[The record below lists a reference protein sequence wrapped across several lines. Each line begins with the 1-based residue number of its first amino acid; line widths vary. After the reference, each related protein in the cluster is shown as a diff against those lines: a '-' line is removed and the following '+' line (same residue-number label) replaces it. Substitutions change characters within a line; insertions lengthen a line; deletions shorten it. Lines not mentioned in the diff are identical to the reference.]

1 MRGTLRIVM
10 LASLL
15 AFVSVGSYA
24 QVGVFGSAI
33 PLTKQDY
40 DAMRSATEPLL
51 NDDSVPIGTTRE
63 WSNANTGNHGAI
75 KLLGRFEYDYQGSK
89 LPCRKL
95 AYHVEGKAPVQPY
108 NLELNRCKV
117 ADGSWKIL

>member
-1 MRGTLRIVM
+1 MRGISRLVL

-15 AFVSVGSYA
+15 AFVSMGSYA
-24 QVGVFGSAI
+24 QVGVFGNAI

-40 DAMRSATEPLL
+40 ADMASAAQPLL
-51 NDDSVPIGTTRE
+51 NDDSLPIGTVRE
-63 WSNANTGNHGAI
+63 WRNAASGNHGAI
-75 KLLGRFEYDYQGSK
+75 MLVERFVYDYQGSK

-95 AYHVEGKAPVQPY
+95 KYHVDGKAPVQPY

>member
-1 MRGTLRIVM
+1 MRGISGLVL

-15 AFVSVGSYA
+15 AFVSMGSYA
-24 QVGVFGSAI
+24 QVGVFGNAI

-40 DAMRSATEPLL
+40 AAMAAAAQPLL
-51 NDDSVPIGTTRE
+51 NDDSLPIGTTRE
-63 WSNANTGNHGAI
+63 WRNAASGNHGAI
-75 KLLGRFEYDYQGSK
+75 ELVERFVYDYQGSK

-95 AYHVEGKAPVQPY
+95 KYHVDGKAPIQPY

>member
-1 MRGTLRIVM
+1 MRGISRLVL
-10 LASLL
+10 LATLL
-15 AFVSVGSYA
+15 AFVSMGSYA
-24 QVGVFGSAI
+24 QVGVFGNAI

-40 DAMRSATEPLL
+40 AEMASAAQPLL
-51 NDDSVPIGTTRE
+51 NDDTVPIGTARD
-63 WSNANTGNHGAI
+63 WSNAASGNHGTI
-75 KLLGRFEYDYQGSK
+75 TLLGRFEYDYQGSK

-95 AYHVEGKAPVQPY
+95 KYHVVGKAPVEPY